1 MKKNILIMICTL
13 SGLLN
18 AMGVD
23 VNYDEKFDSAERS
36 QVTTTVS
43 EPVKP
48 TPPPKEVKIKE
59 TSTQNPLEG
68 LVLKSLY
75 FQKKIINKKGKKFKK
90 YVEVK
95 DALIE
100 SKVTY
105 ITKLINNTTVPRKDI
120 VVKNP
125 LPLGVKYVLGTA
137 SCLDACTIRYS
148 ADNGATF
155 VETDKGGEEY
165 NFIEFTFSSVPAK
178 KEFRMGFDTI
188 IQ

>member
-1 MKKNILIMICTL
+1 MKKSILIMICTL

-23 VNYDEKFDSAERS
+23 VNYDEKFDSEEK
-36 QVTTTVS
+36 QEITTTVT
-43 EPVKP
+43 EPVEP
-48 TPPPKEVKIKE
+48 PPPPKEVKIKPVVAE
-59 TSTQNPLEG
+59 NPLEG

-75 FQKKIINKKGKKFKK
+75 FQKKVVTKNGKKLKK
-90 YVEVK
+90 FVEVE

-105 ITKLINNTTVPRKDI
+105 ITKLINNTTLPRKNI

-125 LPLGVKYVLGTA
+125 IPVGAKYILGTA
-137 SCLDACTIRYS
+137 SCLDVCTIRYS

-165 NFIEFTFSSVPAK
+165 NYLEFTFSSVPAK